1 MIIRLLDMV
10 YSCYL
15 YSLQSSSILNLRKAA
30 KCFVQASVY
39 IQVSLHHSSDEYG
52 SPMPLNY

>member
-1 MIIRLLDMV
+1 MV